1 MSIKV
6 VSNTAQYSSY
16 NLAMVYSYTMT
27 STIVITVIV
36 LASVL
41 LHIVQAHDQGDQQPT
56 AATTQTVINNCCD
69 LGFRQSTFSEIIN
82 NPKQYKMKNM
92 CGKLSTITNV
102 YCDTVT
108 AGGGWLVIQ
117 RRINGSVDFN
127 RYWSEYEEGFG
138 NLPVDGEDTTGE
150 FWIGLR
156 SLHCLTSQGQWE
168 LRIDYMFPN
177 KTKGYLSY
185 RHFRVGPASDDY
197 RLSIS
202 GYSGN
207 TTDPITPVEGHN
219 LNSMRFTTR
228 DRDNDKRDDGNC
240 ALKFLGGKAGGWWY
254 NDCSY
259 LVPNHQYNNNYTAHL
274 NGQWYSLPFI
284 EIKIRPLNCNP

>member
-1 MSIKV
+1 
-6 VSNTAQYSSY
+6 
-16 NLAMVYSYTMT
+16 MT
-27 STIVITVIV
+27 STVIKVIV
-36 LASVL
+36 VVSAILQ
-41 LHIVQAHDQGDQQPT
+41 IVQAQQPT
-56 AATTQTVINNCCD
+56 AATTHTLINNCCD
-69 LGFRQSTFSEIIN
+69 LGFRQSTFSEIAN
-82 NPKQYKMKNM
+82 KPKQHKMKNM
-92 CGKLSTITNV
+92 CGNKHSTITNV

-117 RRINGSVDFN
+117 RRIDGSVDFN

-138 NLPVDGEDTTGE
+138 NLPDDDKDTTGE

-185 RHFRVGPASDDY
+185 HHFRVGPGSDDY

-202 GYSGN
+202 GFSGN
-207 TTDPITPVEGHN
+207 TTDLFSIKMING
-219 LNSMRFTTR
+219 MKFTTR
-228 DRDNDKRDDGNC
+228 DRENDNWPDHNC
-240 ALKFLGGKAGGWWY
+240 AVHHAGGNVGGWWY

-259 LVPNHQYNNNYTAHL
+259 INPNHQFNHSHSVRL
-274 NGQWYSLPFI
+274 NSQWYSLPFI
-284 EIKIRPLNCNP
+284 EIKSRPLNCNL